1 MLQRVLHGRLAEFL
15 LAVALF
21 FVSPATV
28 LSQSVGANAPEAQP
42 LTLQQYIQELD
53 QCSAVLNR
61 TPIDPQAVRELRSSL
76 PATWT
81 VRTGSA
87 RYTIDMAW
95 LYGALASAAE
105 PGGGTSEAVKQ
116 GREKL
121 EAYRKDAES
130 LVQQMQRQRDL
141 ADTRAQLNSI
151 LSAREFRGQQG
162 PSWFDIEMQKIRG
175 WINRQ
180 LERIFGRARVKSIG
194 NLVAWGLVAVA
205 CGLLLFWTLRF
216 LLRPGQRTDMDLSGA
231 APLGHDWRRWLREAG
246 DAAKRGDY
254 RAAIHAAYWAAIVR
268 MEETQSLP
276 EDRSR
281 TPRESLRLVGPSNPA
296 YAPLSQLTRRFEL
309 VWYGYRDA
317 TPADWDDAAQQLE
330 MLGCPRS

>member
-1 MLQRVLHGRLAEFL
+1 MLRRELQQQSARFL
-15 LAVALF
+15 LSLALLLVLPAAVF
-21 FVSPATV
+21 
-28 LSQSVGANAPEAQP
+28 SQSAGSNAAEAQP
-42 LTLQQYIQELD
+42 LTLQQYIRELD
-53 QCSAVLNR
+53 RCSVVLNR
-61 TPIDPQAVRELRSSL
+61 TPIDPEAVRELRASL

-81 VRTGSA
+81 VTAGNA

-105 PGGGTSEAVKQ
+105 GGAGSNEAVRQ

-121 EAYRKDAES
+121 ETYRRDAES
-130 LVQQMQRQRDL
+130 LVQEMQRQRDV
-141 ADTRAQLNSI
+141 AQARTRLNAI
-151 LSAREFRGQQG
+151 LTAREFRGQQG
-162 PSWFDIEMQKIRG
+162 PSWYDIEMQKIRD
-175 WINRQ
+175 WVNRQ

-194 NLVAWGLVAVA
+194 NLVAWGLVGVA
-205 CGLLLFWTLRF
+205 CLLLLFWTLRF

-246 DAAKRGDY
+246 DAARRGDY

-281 TPRESLRLVGPSNPA
+281 TPRESLRLIGRSSPA

-317 TPADWDDAAQQLE
+317 TAADWNDAAQQLE